1 MLKTL
6 FQRNGLLIQVIE
18 DTRNVSMS
26 QWNNITGT
34 IHYPIA
40 FTQTPFVVSSC
51 KGGGGCVL
59 YVSDNGLT
67 KESITYGVS
76 FVAYS
81 GSFSGARF
89 LLVGF

>member
-1 MLKTL
+1 M
-6 FQRNGLLIQVIE
+6 E
-18 DTRNVSMS
+18 DTRNVPMS

-34 IHYPIA
+34 LHYPIA

-51 KGGGGCVL
+51 KGGGGCML

-67 KESITYGVS
+67 KESITYGVL

-81 GSFSGARF
+81 GVFSGARF

>member
-1 MLKTL
+1 M
-6 FQRNGLLIQVIE
+6 E

-26 QWNNITGT
+26 QWDNIAGT

-40 FTQTPFVVSSC
+40 FTQAPFVASSC

-59 YVSDNGLT
+59 SVSDNGLT

-81 GSFSGARF
+81 GGFSGARF